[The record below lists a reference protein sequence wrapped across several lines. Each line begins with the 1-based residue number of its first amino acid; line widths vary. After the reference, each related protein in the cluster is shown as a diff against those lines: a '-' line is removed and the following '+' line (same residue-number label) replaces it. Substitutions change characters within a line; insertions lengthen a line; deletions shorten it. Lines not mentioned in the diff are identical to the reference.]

1 MMFREMRRK
10 NQKLDMAECIAVLQ
24 RGTSGV
30 LALAGD
36 NGYPYAVPI
45 SYVYHDDKLLF
56 HCAKEGHKLDA
67 IARSNKVSFCVIDRD
82 EIAPKEYTTHYKSVI
97 VFGEIRI
104 LEDEAEKRTAIEIL
118 GRKYAPENTEEELQ
132 AEIERFY
139 APLCMLELKIEHV
152 SGKQA
157 KELVGK

>member
-1 MMFREMRRK
+1 MFREMRRK
-10 NQKLDMAECIAVLQ
+10 NQKLDMEECAAILH

-45 SYVYHDDKLLF
+45 SYVYCDNKLFF
-56 HCAKEGHKLDA
+56 HCAKQGHKLDA
-67 IARSNKVSFCVIDRD
+67 IARNRKASFCVIDQD

-97 VFGEIRI
+97 VFGEIRV
-104 LEDEAEKRTAIEIL
+104 LEEETEKRAAIEIL
-118 GRKYAPENTEEELQ
+118 GRKYAPEGAEEALQ
-132 AEIERFY
+132 TEIERFY
-139 APLCMLELKIEHV
+139 AALCMLELSIEHV

-157 KELVGK
+157 KELIQK